1 MLGTLFTSPWQI
13 VIGLGIPLIYIT
25 VIGCALVVVLRL
37 AFRGKGMNTKAVH
50 VELLRIDER
59 LASIEKLLK
68 DIE

>member
-1 MLGTLFTSPWQI
+1 MFGSPWQI
-13 VIGLGIPLIYIT
+13 IIGLGIPLIYIT
-25 VIGCALVVVLRL
+25 VIGFALVVVLRL

-59 LASIEKLLK
+59 LTSIEKLLK

>member
-50 VELLRIDER
+50 VELLRIGER

>member
-1 MLGTLFTSPWQI
+1 MFGSPWHI
-13 VIGLGIPLIYIT
+13 IIALGIPLIY
-25 VIGCALVVVLRL
+25 VAVLGFALVVVLRL

-59 LASIEKLLK
+59 LTSIEKLLR